1 MLYDNYTM
9 SAILWPMCIGE
20 FVQEIVGYVT
30 VPSMGERPA
39 ICRNKILSSQRTHNV
54 WHLVGFYRYGLW
66 RVSLSVDANKTT
78 VVGHSCKAMQLLVK
92 KSSEIGHRTVNKL
105 TPGHG
110 VTAEVAVPSPLSIW
124 KMSSSVFLN
133 VVGNISD
140 NNGNMLHDLV
150 AKGHTLLPWQW

>member
-30 VPSMGERPA
+30 VPSKGGRPA
-39 ICRNKILSSQRTHNV
+39 ICRNKILSWQRTHDV

-66 RVSLSVDANKTT
+66 RVSLSVDANKTI

-92 KSSEIGHRTVNKL
+92 KSSAVVQVDVMLEIGRRTVNKL

-110 VTAEVAVPSPLSIW
+110 VTAEVAVPSPL
-124 KMSSSVFLN
+124 
-133 VVGNISD
+133 NI
-140 NNGNMLHDLV
+140 
-150 AKGHTLLPWQW
+150 